1 MDTEIE
7 AVSKELEGVITVLSN
22 PEAHWEALSSFEKAM
37 HENAL
42 NWFKSMDKRSSSLR
56 ERELLLLQIQ
66 LERDKNMRPELVVTS
81 LVKEEFPLRPDYPVP
96 VLETNEGLPGVFRT
110 MRDETVKA
118 FTRLLFPEAGGVA
131 LPVVFICG
139 PPMSGKT
146 GLAQLLTS
154 ELRQAKNRS
163 VVFLRAQQSLEDEPV
178 SAFFER
184 KTQVSWTSF
193 LAYKGERVLIVDEAQ
208 VMYDDINF
216 WTDCVKSCLGG
227 AYGELRMVLLSSFG
241 CFESGAPIQFPGGN
255 TFSLMSTSDSENLNH
270 SIVKPSLSLKRAE
283 FKEMANGTLLD
294 TELGWNLCANH
305 VGVAKEI
312 LQYVQQRFNNCQA
325 GEVNPA
331 EVELLL
337 RSRDLISHISKCR
350 GMPLFMSVNA
360 IIHNYNLN
368 SETSAKMT
376 SVLESV
382 ADGKDMKV
390 VDVANTLGGSAA
402 IEVLT
407 KHGFLFENEDGCL
420 QFASQMHLK
429 VWLESNRR
437 DPTSFPFGFKQI
449 DKFLAKAISRMS
461 SSRLQAFRVENG
473 NLRVRERQIQ
483 MELYRTIVTLLPIS
497 VLVTPEWQTSTKKGY
512 LDLVVRFQ
520 GGCWFLELLV
530 DGVNAGEHAER
541 FTANRKYNSSLL
553 PNSMY
558 ALIDFRESVTTCILK
573 PNFSYVKFTP
583 EYLAGVLYS
592 ASGEQHFELSP

>member
-22 PEAHWEALSSFEKAM
+22 PEVHWEALSSFEKAM

-42 NWFKSMDKRSSSLR
+42 NWFKSMEKRSSSLR

-66 LERDKNMRPELVVTS
+66 LEREKNLRPELVVTS
-81 LVKEEFPLRPDYPVP
+81 LVKEEFPLRPNYPVP

-154 ELRQAKNRS
+154 ALRQVKNRS

-241 CFESGAPIQFPGGN
+241 CFESGAPIQFPGEN
-255 TFSLMSTSDSENLNH
+255 TFSLMRTSDSENVNH

-283 FKEMANGTLLD
+283 FKEMVNGTLLD
-294 TELGWNLCANH
+294 TELGRNLCANH

-325 GEVNPA
+325 GEVLA
-331 EVELLL
+331 
-337 RSRDLISHISKCR
+337 
-350 GMPLFMSVNA
+350 
-360 IIHNYNLN
+360 
-368 SETSAKMT
+368 
-376 SVLESV
+376 SV
-382 ADGKDMKV
+382 ADGNDMKV
-390 VDVANTLGGSAA
+390 VDVANTPGGSAA

-473 NLRVRERQIQ
+473 NLCVRERQIQ
-483 MELYRTIVTLLPIS
+483 MELYRTIVALFPIN
-497 VLVTPEWQTSTKKGY
+497 VLVTPEWQTSNKKGY

-541 FTANRKYNSSLL
+541 FTVNEKYHSSLIQ
-553 PNSMY
+553 NSMY
-558 ALIDFRESVTTCILK
+558 ALIDFRESVTACILK